1 MKKLL
6 IICTLGFVVFLSGC
20 KVGPDF
26 VKPEYESP
34 IEFRY
39 DSIKTDTI
47 VNLRWWEIYADNTLD
62 TLMRIAL
69 AENKNVL
76 IAAARIEAARAAVGY
91 TKADQFPTVNVVA
104 GVGGGNYQGGGNI
117 SNPQS
122 GNWFA
127 YPELVWEIDFWGK
140 YRRSTESARA
150 DLLATEYGRR
160 TVQLGLISA
169 VASTYFQLLD
179 DISKWNISKETVIS
193 RDSALSI
200 IQARYDW
207 GIVSE
212 LELNQAQIQRAIAA
226 VTVPIYR
233 RYIAYD
239 ESALSILLG
248 KNPDTIVTNAQL
260 FDIQIQTDIPTG
272 IPSQLLERRP
282 DILEAQAAYES
293 QNAKIGVAVAMRFPS
308 ISLTALLGAASP
320 DLTTLTSTGLAW
332 SVGGSLLSP
341 LFQFGKNKRRVEI
354 ERYNT
359 EAALLNYES
368 TVLQAFKDV
377 EDALITV
384 STLKEELVEQKK
396 RYDAAINAEMLS
408 MQRYN
413 KGVTSYL
420 EVVESQRL
428 SFEAQLSYSQTNRD
442 LLTSYIQLY
451 KALGGGWISPE
462 EEQDYTRAQQEADSI
477 AAQK

>member
-1 MKKLL
+1 MKK
-6 IICTLGFVVFLSGC
+6 IIILFTLGLIVFLSGC

-26 VKPEYESP
+26 VKPDYQSP
-34 IEFRY
+34 AEFRY
-39 DSIKTDTI
+39 DSIKTDTV
-47 VNLRWWEIYADNTLD
+47 VNLRWWEIYDDSTLNN
-62 TLMRIAL
+62 LINIAL

-76 IAAARIEAARAAVGY
+76 IAAARVEAARAAVGY
-91 TKADQFPTVNVVA
+91 TKAGQFPTINVV
-104 GVGGGNYQGGGNI
+104 GGIGGGNYSGGGNV

-140 YRRSTESARA
+140 YRRSTEAARA
-150 DLLATEYGRR
+150 DLLATEYGKR
-160 TVQLGLISA
+160 TVQLGLITG
-169 VASTYFQLLD
+169 VASIYFQYLD
-179 DISKWNISKETVIS
+179 DISKWNIAKETVVS

-226 VTVPIYR
+226 VTVPVYR

-248 KNPDTIVTNAQL
+248 RNPDTIVANANL
-260 FDIQIQTDIPTG
+260 FNVQVNTDIPTG

-282 DILEAQAAYES
+282 DIQSAQAEYES
-293 QNAKIGVAVAMRFPS
+293 QNAKIGVAVAMRFPA

-332 SVGGSLLSP
+332 SVSGGLLGP

-359 EAALLNYES
+359 EIALLRYES

-377 EDALITV
+377 EDALITI
-384 STLKEELVEQKK
+384 STLKEELIAQKM
-396 RYDAAINAEMLS
+396 RYDAAMNAEMLS
-408 MQRYN
+408 MQRYD

-420 EVVESQRL
+420 EVVESQRYA
-428 SFEAQLSYSQTNRD
+428 FEAQLNYSQTNRD

-451 KALGGGWISPE
+451 KALGGGWISEQE
-462 EEQDYTRAQQEADSI
+462 EREAQQ
-477 AAQK
+477 AATTP

>member
-1 MKKLL
+1 MKKIIIIVVLGLL
-6 IICTLGFVVFLSGC
+6 VFVSGC

-26 VKPEYESP
+26 VKPEYQSP
-34 IEFRY
+34 AEFRY
-39 DSIKTDTI
+39 DSITTDTV
-47 VNLRWWEIYADNTLD
+47 VNLRWWEIYNDKTLD
-62 TLMRIAL
+62 TLIRIAL

-91 TKADQFPTVNVVA
+91 TRADQFPTVNVLA
-104 GVGGGNYQGGGNI
+104 GVGGGNYAGGGNI
-117 SNPQS
+117 ANPQS

-169 VASTYFQLLD
+169 VASTYFQYLD
-179 DISKWNISKETVIS
+179 DISKWNISKQTVES

-200 IQARYDW
+200 IQARYNW
-207 GIVSE
+207 GVVSE

-226 VTVPIYR
+226 VTVPVYR
-233 RYIAYD
+233 RYVAFD
-239 ESALSILLG
+239 QSALSILLG
-248 KNPDTIVTNAQL
+248 RNPDTIVADADL
-260 FDIQIQTDIPTG
+260 FNVQVNTDIPTG

-320 DLTTLTSTGLAW
+320 DLQYLTSTGLAW

-368 TVLQAFKDV
+368 SVLQALKDV
-377 EDALITV
+377 EDALITIT
-384 STLKEELVEQKK
+384 TLKEELIAQKE

-408 MQRYN
+408 MQRYDR
-413 KGVTSYL
+413 GVTSYL
-420 EVVESQRL
+420 EVVESQRYA
-428 SFEAQLSYSQTNRD
+428 FEAQLSYSQTNRD

-451 KALGGGWISPE
+451 KALGGGWISE
-462 EEQDYTRAQQEADSI
+462 QEEQAAQQ
-477 AAQK
+477 AATAP

>member
-1 MKKLL
+1 MKKNIILFLL
-6 IICTLGFVVFLSGC
+6 IILTVAGC

-26 VKPEYESP
+26 VKPEYQSP
-34 IEFRY
+34 VEFRY

-47 VNLRWWEIYADNTLD
+47 VNLRWWEIYDDSTLD
-62 TLMRIAL
+62 TLIRIAL

-91 TKADQFPTVNVVA
+91 TKADQFPTINVVA
-104 GVGGGNYQGGGNI
+104 GVGGGNYNGAGSI

-140 YRRSTESARA
+140 YRRSTEAARA

-160 TVQLGLISA
+160 TVQLGLITA
-169 VASTYFQLLD
+169 VASTYFLLLD
-179 DISKWNISKETVIS
+179 DISKWNISKQTVIS

-207 GIVSE
+207 GIASE

-226 VTVPIYR
+226 VTVPVYR
-233 RYIAYD
+233 RYVAYD
-239 ESALSILLG
+239 QSALSILLG
-248 KNPDTIVTNAQL
+248 RNPDTIVTNTGL
-260 FDIQIQTDIPTG
+260 FNVQVNTDIPTG
-272 IPSQLLERRP
+272 IPSQLLERRS
-282 DILEAQAAYES
+282 DILSAQADYEA

-308 ISLTALLGAASP
+308 ISLTGLLGAASP
-320 DLTTLTSTGLAW
+320 SLTSLTATGLAW
-332 SVGGSLLSP
+332 SVGGGLLSP

-359 EAALLNYES
+359 EIALLRYES

-377 EDALITV
+377 EDALITI
-384 STLKEELVEQKK
+384 STLKEELIAQKM

-408 MQRYN
+408 MKRYDR
-413 KGVTSYL
+413 GVTSYL
-420 EVVESQRL
+420 EVVESQRY
-428 SFEAQLSYSQTNRD
+428 SFEAQLNYSQTNRD

-451 KALGGGWISPE
+451 KALGGGWISE
-462 EEQDYTRAQQEADSI
+462 QEEQ
-477 AAQK
+477 AAQAQAEAAAAQ

>member
-1 MKKLL
+1 MKKIIILFIIGL
-6 IICTLGFVVFLSGC
+6 ILFISGC

-26 VKPEYESP
+26 VKPEYQSP
-34 IEFRY
+34 SEFRY

-47 VNLRWWEIYADNTLD
+47 VNLRWWEIYSDSTLD
-62 TLMRIAL
+62 TLIRIAL

-76 IAAARIEAARAAVGY
+76 IAASRVEAARAAVGY
-91 TKADQFPTVNVVA
+91 TRADQFPTINAAA
-104 GVGGGNYQGGGNI
+104 GINYGNYLGGGLI
-117 SNPQS
+117 SNPAS
-122 GNWFA
+122 GSWSA

-140 YRRSTESARA
+140 YRRSTEAARA
-150 DLLATEYGRR
+150 DLLATEYGKR
-160 TVQLGLISA
+160 TVQLGLITA

-179 DISKWNISKETVIS
+179 DISKWNIAKQTVTS

-200 IQARYDW
+200 IQARFDW
-207 GIVSE
+207 GIASE

-226 VTVPIYR
+226 VSVPVYR
-233 RYIAYD
+233 RYVAFD
-239 ESALSILLG
+239 QSALSILLG
-248 KNPDTIVTNAQL
+248 RNPDTIVANTDL
-260 FDIQIQTDIPTG
+260 FNVIVNTGIPTG

-293 QNAKIGVAVAMRFPS
+293 ANAKIGVAVAMRFPS

-320 DLTTLTSTGLAW
+320 DLQYLTSTGLAW

-359 EAALLNYES
+359 EAALLNYEA

-377 EDALITV
+377 EDALVTI
-384 STLKEELVEQKK
+384 STLKEELIAQKE

-408 MQRYN
+408 MQRYDR
-413 KGVTSYL
+413 GVTSYL
-420 EVVESQRL
+420 EVVESQRYA
-428 SFEAQLSYSQTNRD
+428 FESQLSYSQTNRE

-451 KALGGGWISPE
+451 KALGGGWISE
-462 EEQDYTRAQQEADSI
+462 QEEQSASGQ
-477 AAQK
+477 